1 MVRNLDEI
9 LQSVRSVIGD
19 NSSDEAIALIED
31 ITDTLNDTTDW
42 KKKFEENDS
51 EWRKKYRDRF
61 FDPVVIKGKNEVEVV
76 EETDYN
82 KLFEERND

>member
-9 LQSVRSVIGD
+9 LQSVRAVIGD

-61 FDPVVIKGKNEVEVV
+61 FEPIAIKEVE
-76 EETDYN
+76 EKEIDETDYN
-82 KLFEERND
+82 TLFEERND